1 MKRVPVPLVI
11 LLAIIFSTASGYA
24 SMTPT
29 QQRALSSGAIGA
41 AAGAGLGAIAGNATI
56 GAAIGGP
63 AGLTA
68 GALWGDIERQF

>member
-1 MKRVPVPLVI
+1 MKRIGALLVI
-11 LLAIIFSTASGYA
+11 LLAIISLTASGCA
-24 SMTPT
+24 NMTPT
-29 QQRALSSGAIGA
+29 QQRALSGGAIGA

-63 AGLTA
+63 AGLAA